1 MLAPANVPAWQIWS
15 VCNQHGRPFDGMG
28 GAVLPIDAEKAMGIC
43 GGYGE
48 GIETFERVLFIEGI
62 MFPALSKKKDD
73 PDQPEEIG

>member
-1 MLAPANVPAWQIWS
+1 
-15 VCNQHGRPFDGMG
+15 MG